1 MLYRSLLLVFALS
14 SAWSA
19 SAQSP
24 ATRQSQWADSLAGSE
39 AAGLQQQFQLSPG
52 QTDSLHQAWI
62 QAYKARKQVFARY
75 WKTDSF
81 PVMIN
86 SVSRMKDSL
95 YFMIM
100 GQRPFQVYKD
110 SLFRQQ
116 ERQTRATSPSPK
128 SSQP

>member
-14 SAWSA
+14 TAWSA

-24 ATRQSQWADSLAGSE
+24 VIRQSQWVDSLAGSE

-62 QAYKARKQVFARY
+62 RAYSAKRVVFAQF

-81 PVMIN
+81 PAMIN
-86 SVSRMKDSL
+86 RVTRMKDSL

-100 GQRPFQVYKD
+100 GQRQFQVYKD

-116 ERQTRATSPSPK
+116 ERQARTTSLPSKP
-128 SSQP
+128 SQP

>member
-1 MLYRSLLLVFALS
+1 MLHRTLLLILAFS
-14 SAWSA
+14 TTWSA

-24 ATRQSQWADSLAGSE
+24 TTPQSQWVDSLAASE

-62 QAYKARKQVFARY
+62 QAYNAKRQVFTRY

-86 SVSRMKDSL
+86 RVTRMKDSL

>member
-14 SAWSA
+14 STWSA

-24 ATRQSQWADSLAGSE
+24 ATRQSQWVDSLAGSE

-62 QAYKARKQVFARY
+62 QAYNAKSQVFARY

-86 SVSRMKDSL
+86 RVTRMKDSL

-116 ERQTRATSPSPK
+116 ERQTRATSPSSK

>member
-14 SAWSA
+14 TAWST

-24 ATRQSQWADSLAGSE
+24 AARQSQWVDSLAGSE
-39 AAGLQQQFQLSPG
+39 ATGLQRQFQLSPS

-62 QAYKARKQVFARY
+62 QAYIAKRQVFARY

-81 PVMIN
+81 PAMIN
-86 SVSRMKDSL
+86 RVTRMKDSL

-100 GQRPFQVYKD
+100 GQRPFQVHKD

-116 ERQTRATSPSPK
+116 ERQTRATSSSPK